1 MNTKIDLENQL
12 QSLRLKWK
20 GDYPKNDLDKRWWRF
35 NTDKLKAEQL
45 KTQIKK
51 IEAGIPLDSTDLTDE
66 QLKEIFK

>member
-1 MNTKIDLENQL
+1 MFKQDLENQL
-12 QSLRLKWK
+12 NSLRLKWK

-51 IEAGIPLDSTDLTDE
+51 IDAGELSSE
-66 QLKEIFK
+66 EMEKIFK